1 MDLISSCCGSSTRGG
16 FGPEPGHIHVL
27 AAEGWKGGTL
37 GHARGV
43 GSTYEDSFS
52 TLDGLT
58 CLISQMRSEET
69 ADLLAEKAQITEE
82 EAKLLAQKA
91 AEAEQ
96 EMQRIKATAIR
107 TEEEKRLMEQK
118 VLEAEMLALKMAEE
132 SERRSE
138 GTTLWLPLLCFPAPF
153 WLSPEQLVPRVV
165 RPAVRTEPLAS
176 RAPSAANDPVAQ
188 LVSLSISLFVTA
200 GLPPTGKWCWQSSGG
215 PELSLERS
223 WRPFSKAFILFFILD
238 GTSTF
243 PVLSLFLYLPL
254 GCSAL
259 LTGCEVSVSG

>member
-37 GHARGV
+37 GRAPGV
-43 GSTYEDSFS
+43 GSTYGETFS

-138 GTTLWLPLLCFPAPF
+138 GTTLQLPLLCFPAPF
-153 WLSPEQLVPRVV
+153 WLSLALSVQRFALSPWPPVRVQ
-165 RPAVRTEPLAS
+165 RQTTLWLSWFLSPSRCLSQPGCLRLGNGAGRAVVAMSFLWNGAGDPSPKPLFY
-176 RAPSAANDPVAQ
+176 
-188 LVSLSISLFVTA
+188 SLFWMVH
-200 GLPPTGKWCWQSSGG
+200 
-215 PELSLERS
+215 
-223 WRPFSKAFILFFILD
+223 
-238 GTSTF
+238 
-243 PVLSLFLYLPL
+243 LSLFLYLPL
-254 GCSAL
+254 SCSVL
-259 LTGCEVSVSG
+259 LTGCEVRVSG